1 MKSKSQPTF
10 LLKRPI
16 KIEDIWEV
24 HLARRQWNR
33 IQQVAKRR
41 QCTYSQVTRF
51 CAFKLAQ
58 KPNLR
63 NNLRVQ
69 QKLRMSAAHTSS
81 SASFHRHM
89 VCFYGEDLKLIRIA
103 AIELGVTV
111 SAFIRLSLK
120 MYLAQLEMEIHNGC
134 QIGEREFFWG
144 SIKRWLVVPLN
155 EVNMFNLP
163 TMRRYLFSGFPPQLW
178 WGPDAFG

>member
-1 MKSKSQPTF
+1 
-10 LLKRPI
+10 
-16 KIEDIWEV
+16 
-24 HLARRQWNR
+24 
-33 IQQVAKRR
+33 
-41 QCTYSQVTRF
+41 
-51 CAFKLAQ
+51 
-58 KPNLR
+58 
-63 NNLRVQ
+63 
-69 QKLRMSAAHTSS
+69 
-81 SASFHRHM
+81 M

-120 MYLAQLEMEIHNGC
+120 MYLAQLEMEIQNGC

-144 SIKRWLVVPLN
+144 SIKRWLVVPLT